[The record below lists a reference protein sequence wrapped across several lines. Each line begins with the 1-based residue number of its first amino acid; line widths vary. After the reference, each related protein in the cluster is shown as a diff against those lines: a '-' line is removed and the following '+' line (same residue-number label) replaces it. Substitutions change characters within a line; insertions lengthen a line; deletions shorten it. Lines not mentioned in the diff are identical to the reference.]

1 MDSEPSPT
9 RSPDAQR
16 PFEPSAATSVSNA
29 RWDSRS
35 VGKRWQFAFFALLLR
50 AGGRR
55 LAYLFMYVVA
65 TWYVLLRPF
74 VRRRCRYYLNRRFPE
89 VRNPLVRLW
98 HDYRRVE
105 ALGESLIDRGA
116 FGLLGPGALQLDF
129 PEGPRLRELM
139 DEGRGLIFLNSHCG
153 CWQVAMSALR
163 HLRAPVSIVMHQGA
177 ADIDPHWFG
186 LPNAPRRAGDPFPSA
201 DGEAGSPN
209 GWDPR
214 PRGSSASA
222 GQPGAAV
229 PQGGPLPFSII
240 DPAQPMGGVLEM
252 IAALKANHILG
263 LMADRVF
270 GDDPNTLLVP
280 FLGAPVHFPVSPYR
294 LASMQ
299 GTPIAVVSSYK
310 TGFSRYRIELARIIR
325 VPPGLGRSNAV
336 YAPYLRQF
344 VEALE
349 SFVSAHPWQFFN
361 FHDMWQS

>member
-74 VRRRCRYYLNRRFPE
+74 VRRRCRYYLDRRFPE

-98 HDYRRVE
+98 HDYRLIE

-163 HLRAPVSIVMHQGA
+163 YLRTPVSIVMHQGA
-177 ADIDPHWFG
+177 ADIDPRW
-186 LPNAPRRAGDPFPSA
+186 FPST

-209 GWDPR
+209 AKEGVW
-214 PRGSSASA
+214 
-222 GQPGAAV
+222 
-229 PQGGPLPFSII
+229 GPLPFSII

-252 IAALKANHILG
+252 IAALKDNHILG

-270 GDDPNTLLVP
+270 GEDPNTLTVP

-299 GTPIAVVSSYK
+299 GTPIAVVFSYR

-325 VPPGLGRSNAV
+325 VPAELGRSNAV

-349 SFVSAHPWQFFN
+349 SFVSAHPWRFFN
-361 FHDMWQS
+361 FHDMWQG

>member
-55 LAYLFMYVVA
+55 LAYLFMYVVTA
-65 TWYVLLRPF
+65 WYVLLRPF
-74 VRRRCRYYLNRRFPE
+74 VRRRCRYYLDRRFPE

-98 HDYRRVE
+98 HDYRLIE

-163 HLRAPVSIVMHQGA
+163 YLRTPVSIVMHQGA
-177 ADIDPHWFG
+177 ADIDPRW
-186 LPNAPRRAGDPFPSA
+186 FPST

-209 GWDPR
+209 AKEGVW
-214 PRGSSASA
+214 
-222 GQPGAAV
+222 
-229 PQGGPLPFSII
+229 GPLPFSII

-252 IAALKANHILG
+252 IAALKDNHILG

-270 GDDPNTLLVP
+270 GEDPNTLTVP

-299 GTPIAVVSSYK
+299 GTPIAVVFSYR

-325 VPPGLGRSNAV
+325 VPAELGRSNAV

-349 SFVSAHPWQFFN
+349 SFVSAHPWRFFN
-361 FHDMWQS
+361 FHDMWQG

>member
-9 RSPDAQR
+9 GSPDAQR

-55 LAYLFMYVVA
+55 LAYLFMYVVTA
-65 TWYVLLRPF
+65 WYVLLRPF
-74 VRRRCRYYLNRRFPE
+74 VRRRCRYYLDRRFPE

-98 HDYRRVE
+98 HDYRLIE

-163 HLRAPVSIVMHQGA
+163 YLRTPVSIVMHQGA
-177 ADIDPHWFG
+177 ADIDPRW
-186 LPNAPRRAGDPFPSA
+186 FPST

-209 GWDPR
+209 AKEGVW
-214 PRGSSASA
+214 
-222 GQPGAAV
+222 
-229 PQGGPLPFSII
+229 GPLPFSII

-252 IAALKANHILG
+252 IAALKDNHILG

-270 GDDPNTLLVP
+270 GEDPNTLTVP

-299 GTPIAVVSSYK
+299 GTPIAVVFSYR

-325 VPPGLGRSNAV
+325 VPAELGRSNAV

-349 SFVSAHPWQFFN
+349 SFVSAHPWRFFN
-361 FHDMWQS
+361 FHDMWQG